1 MATSLYTV
9 GHSTRSS
16 DELIGILRDTEAF
29 AAAIDR
35 LLEWAA
41 HVRVAVMCAE
51 AVPYSCH
58 RRLSSD
64 WA

>member
-1 MATSLYTV
+1 VPAFATYA
-9 GHSTRSS
+9 
-16 DELIGILRDTEAF
+16 DYMNTEAF

-58 RRLSSD
+58 RRLISD